1 MESAL
6 RASDADRQRVVA
18 ELERH
23 TAAGR
28 LNLDE
33 FDERVARA
41 LAALTRGDL
50 AAVTHD
56 LPPEPPA
63 PSPDPHHAGARQ
75 LAAAF
80 LLATFTLIVLA
91 ILLAALR

>member
-6 RASDADRQRVVA
+6 RASDADRQQVVA

-28 LNLDE
+28 LTLDE
-33 FDERVARA
+33 FDERVALA

-56 LPPEPPA
+56 LPAEPPA
-63 PSPDPHHAGARQ
+63 PTADPHHAGARQ

-80 LLATFTLIVLA
+80 LLATLTLVVLA
-91 ILLAALR
+91 ILFAVLR

>member
-28 LNLDE
+28 LSLDE
-33 FDERVARA
+33 FDERVTRA

-56 LPPEPPA
+56 LPAEPPEPGT
-63 PSPDPHHAGARQ
+63 DPHRAGARH
-75 LAAAF
+75 LAGAF
-80 LLATFTLIVLA
+80 LLAAATLVVLA
-91 ILLAALR
+91 VVFAALR